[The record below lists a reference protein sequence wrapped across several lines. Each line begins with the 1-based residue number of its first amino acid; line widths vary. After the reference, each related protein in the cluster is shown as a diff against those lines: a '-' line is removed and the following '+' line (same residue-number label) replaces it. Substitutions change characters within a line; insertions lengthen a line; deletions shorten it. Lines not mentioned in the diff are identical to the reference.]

1 MDVIIATIKASPLLC
16 LGVPVVLFA
25 IMLAMGRPE
34 PSEAQQAG
42 QNGCGVI
49 AIVVGAIFAAVII
62 YAVLTTSEHAVPQG
76 PKRVSGSE
84 DAASPLHTEWSPV
97 VRITAPSAM
106 SSRGP
111 DG

>member
-42 QNGCGVI
+42 QNSCGVI
-49 AIVVGAIFAAVII
+49 AIVVGAIFAALII
-62 YAVLTTSEHAVPQG
+62 YAVLTTSEHWGTHPVSPDDLLYPYLQG
-76 PKRVSGSE
+76 GVK
-84 DAASPLHTEWSPV
+84 
-97 VRITAPSAM
+97 
-106 SSRGP
+106 
-111 DG
+111 